1 MISCCYL
8 IESKKWKIDDR
19 DTGEA
24 PGTFSGWSGQEES
37 YGFTSGWS
45 ETEMQMYFDAMKKS
59 QISSR
64 LTKINEMTKEL
75 NQLNR
80 LKLQDVYK
88 AIRKAKNDPR

>member
-1 MISCCYL
+1 MINCCYL
-8 IESKKWKIDDR
+8 TKSKKWKIEDR
-19 DTGEA
+19 DKSEA
-24 PGTFSGWSGQEES
+24 PSTTSGFYDKEET
-37 YGFTSGWS
+37 YGFTSGES

-59 QISSR
+59 QISWR
-64 LTKINEMTKEL
+64 LIKINEMTREL

>member
-8 IESKKWKIDDR
+8 IESKKWKIR
-19 DTGEA
+19 EREKELE
-24 PGTFSGWSGQEES
+24 PSTFAGYFGNKET
-37 YGFTSGWS
+37 YGFYSDES

-59 QISSR
+59 QISWR
-64 LTKINEMTKEL
+64 LIKINEMTREL

-80 LKLQDVYK
+80 LKLEDVYK